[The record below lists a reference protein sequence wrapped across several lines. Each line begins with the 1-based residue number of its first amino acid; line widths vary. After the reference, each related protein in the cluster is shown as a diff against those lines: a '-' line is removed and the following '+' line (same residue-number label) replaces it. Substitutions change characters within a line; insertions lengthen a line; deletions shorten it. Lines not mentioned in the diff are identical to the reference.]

1 VVLQLEEA
9 VRAGTTAFFKP
20 KTAPAMLSGSSTEQ
34 DMKAKVQDA
43 LQVMAS
49 LHSQLEQVA
58 RAWRILLSSSVFG
71 RFRRAHAH
79 GGGSVPEGLNG

>member
-49 LHSQLEQVA
+49 LHS
-58 RAWRILLSSSVFG
+58 
-71 RFRRAHAH
+71 
-79 GGGSVPEGLNG
+79 